1 MTHEV
6 THNRRLSSLMIAC
19 WCSVVTF
26 SVLLLAVNSP
36 AAARGATVEA
46 THVSSTSDCSVLMS
60 SRPSDS
66 SNSNRNTPPHNC
78 DKDEG
83 HHYRKMSAEPPVSE
97 LSVTQIKQELTV
109 KYDITDTSD
118 CLEKSDLVKRLEDSR
133 AAQAEVV
140 KGPFEYGEL
149 LRIGNR
155 VNPSGIVTL
164 SHGLGDSARGWEDV
178 AQDLASQHRHL
189 LFLLPTAPKLPVTIN
204 MGSVMNA
211 WYDIKTLSASAGGDS
226 DPNILITSNYVTTL
240 ARNVANRYRIPTSR
254 IIFGGFSQGG
264 ALSIV
269 SALTASFRPA
279 GLMVLSGYLASAE
292 LVLPKIVNRDVPT
305 IMFHGTMDNVLPL
318 KIAEMSRA
326 KLDEVGVKNIDFQ
339 TFPMAHS
346 AHPRELKLVSE
357 FIAKY
362 LPPVA

>member
-1 MTHEV
+1 MPWTISV
-6 THNRRLSSLMIAC
+6 TVRNVFCVVSIALMMRY
-19 WCSVVTF
+19 TF
-26 SVLLLAVNSP
+26 V
-36 AAARGATVEA
+36 RGAA
-46 THVSSTSDCSVLMS
+46 GHPSLSIKQSASHQHDCSS
-60 SRPSDS
+60 SSSSDVQDQQEGCK
-66 SNSNRNTPPHNC
+66 NTHRGNKHTSEGDKADVITTMAAIPPI
-78 DKDEG
+78 
-83 HHYRKMSAEPPVSE
+83 SE
-97 LSVTQIKQELTV
+97 MSVTQIKQELST
-109 KYDITDTSD
+109 KYDITDVTD
-118 CLEKSDLVKRLEDSR
+118 CFEKPDLVKRLEDSR
-133 AAQAEVV
+133 SANAEVV

-189 LFLLPTAPKLPVTIN
+189 LFLLPTAPKMPVTIN

-211 WYDIKTLSASAGGDS
+211 WYDIKTLSAAAGGDS
-226 DPNILITSNYVTTL
+226 DPNLLITANYVTTL
-240 ARNVANRYRIPTSR
+240 ARNVANRYRIPSNR
-254 IIFGGFSQGG
+254 IIFGGFSQGA

-269 SALTASFRPA
+269 SALTSSFRPA
-279 GLMVLSGYLASAE
+279 GLMVLSGYLASGD
-292 LVLPKIVNRDVPT
+292 LVIPKIVNRDVPI

-318 KIAEMSRA
+318 KIAEMSKA
-326 KLDEVGVKNIDFQ
+326 KLEEVGVTNIDFQ

-362 LPPVA
+362 LP